1 MASIQFHFCQFTPH
15 LSFHTKLNIYLK
27 LIQLYICTVHIL
39 QSYISDISF
48 SCVTNMTCMIG
59 PLRVQLALLPRGVLQ
74 ISLSPSCELSLLM
87 YGVERRRKTRDLTR
101 TRFLKTCVEAVAWV
115 YTVDTIV
122 HKSPTRR
129 PTISWLGKSCSRH
142 FSSLSATHWIWGH
155 FAASGGMKLMSV
167 VKRGTYA
174 ICRPE
179 IARHKYT
186 FNDLH
191 ARVHL
196 LQERQ

>member
-1 MASIQFHFCQFTPH
+1 MFMFGCSALMTPEGHPGQHAYTVVIRILSTSLTSVFSVDMASIQFHFCQFTPH

-101 TRFLKTCVEAVAWV
+101 TRFLKTCVEAVA
-115 YTVDTIV
+115 
-122 HKSPTRR
+122 
-129 PTISWLGKSCSRH
+129 
-142 FSSLSATHWIWGH
+142 
-155 FAASGGMKLMSV
+155 
-167 VKRGTYA
+167 
-174 ICRPE
+174 
-179 IARHKYT
+179 
-186 FNDLH
+186 
-191 ARVHL
+191 
-196 LQERQ
+196 